1 MFFKKKK
8 YEIYGEGGLYEGVQQ
23 AATSKVYGRKGC
35 RIHISQDKQQKVI
48 IEIMNND
55 RVVKKMC
62 VEGDKWI
69 KVNGKGEYWI
79 KAYNDE
85 QKALRAGM
93 SIRSLE

>member
-8 YEIYGEGGLYEGVQQ
+8 YETYGEGGLYEGVQQ
-23 AATSKVYGRKGC
+23 ATTSKVYGKKGC

-48 IEIMNND
+48 IEIINADKMIK
-55 RVVKKMC
+55 RMC

-69 KVNGKGEYWI
+69 KVNGEGKYWI
-79 KAYNDE
+79 KVYNNE
-85 QKALRAGM
+85 QKTLRVGM